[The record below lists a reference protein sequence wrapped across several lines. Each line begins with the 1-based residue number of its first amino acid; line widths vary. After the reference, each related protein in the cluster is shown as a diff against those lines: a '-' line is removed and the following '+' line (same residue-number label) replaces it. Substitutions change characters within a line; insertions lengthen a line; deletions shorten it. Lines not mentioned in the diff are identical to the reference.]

1 MRASPVARGRP
12 AEDTRR
18 RQECLHERLL
28 RAKAR
33 LDHLDY
39 YPDPVRIE
47 RVRLVV
53 APWFF
58 RIPGFRR
65 YAGYAL
71 WRTILLRRADAS
83 DDLLTHELC
92 HIWQGQHRAVHMAW
106 THVTTRYRTNPY
118 EVEARKAVAAT
129 AAT

>member
-1 MRASPVARGRP
+1 MDPSIAAG
-12 AEDTRR
+12 
-18 RQECLHERLL
+18 LG

-33 LDHLDY
+33 LDLLDY
-39 YPDPVRIE
+39 YPEPVRIE
-47 RVRLVV
+47 RVRVVV

-71 WRTILLRRADAS
+71 WRTILLKQPEVS

-92 HIWQGQHRAVHMAW
+92 HLWQGQHRPI
-106 THVTTRYRTNPY
+106 HVSFKHLTTRYRSNPY
-118 EVEARKAVAAT
+118 ELEARRAVAETRQAKE
-129 AAT
+129 AAVRADESRAPL